1 MIGPVPMAKQEA
13 ALIQRAYSEELSSQY
28 QSFCFLKLSLPFSL
42 FPIHNALLFEKRPK
56 IFHAIRSS
64 IFEAGNRQKNFFPT
78 DLRRQ
83 LDSRGSLIEALR
95 ARLVE
100 LEGREARKEA
110 QLVDQQRLLQEAKE
124 RHESELSAVESKYK
138 AQVEINLL
146 LESRILELH
155 SSSYL
160 EVATSSASPKERSP
174 PLSGSLASSS
184 EGSLAFHSGAGIM
197 SDCCDSA
204 GEIPNLQAIVE
215 PAPSSSSQ
223 ATTPSRSRRE

>member
-1 MIGPVPMAKQEA
+1 MTT
-13 ALIQRAYSEELSSQY
+13 LSST
-28 QSFCFLKLSLPFSL
+28 S
-42 FPIHNALLFEKRPK
+42 A
-56 IFHAIRSS
+56 
-64 IFEAGNRQKNFFPT
+64 

-83 LDSRGSLIEALR
+83 LDSRASHVEALR
-95 ARLVE
+95 VRLVE

-124 RHESELSAVESKYK
+124 RHESELRAVESKYK

-155 SSSYL
+155 GYL

-184 EGSLAFHSGAGIM
+184 EGSLAFHSGAGLM
-197 SDCCDSA
+197 SECCDSA
-204 GEIPNLQAIVE
+204 GEIQNLQAIVE
-215 PAPSSSSQ
+215 PTPSSSQ
-223 ATTPSRSRRE
+223 ATTPSRSRRD